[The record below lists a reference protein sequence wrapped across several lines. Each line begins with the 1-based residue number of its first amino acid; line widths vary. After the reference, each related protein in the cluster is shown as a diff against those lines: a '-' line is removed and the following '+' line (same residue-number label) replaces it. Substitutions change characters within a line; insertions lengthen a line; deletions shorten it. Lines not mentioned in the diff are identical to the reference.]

1 MKLQE
6 CGLGVNHPV
15 NVSQTVYIYYIF
27 VTNNINQIP
36 ISPCMHSTVVDCGT
50 LDDPDNGQVNHTAG
64 TTFQQTA
71 TYSCTTGH
79 NLTGDSTRT
88 CQDNG
93 VWSGSEPT
101 CQSEQSLL

>member
-1 MKLQE
+1 
-6 CGLGVNHPV
+6 
-15 NVSQTVYIYYIF
+15 
-27 VTNNINQIP
+27 
-36 ISPCMHSTVVDCGT
+36 MHSTVVDCGT

-88 CQDNG
+88 CQNNG